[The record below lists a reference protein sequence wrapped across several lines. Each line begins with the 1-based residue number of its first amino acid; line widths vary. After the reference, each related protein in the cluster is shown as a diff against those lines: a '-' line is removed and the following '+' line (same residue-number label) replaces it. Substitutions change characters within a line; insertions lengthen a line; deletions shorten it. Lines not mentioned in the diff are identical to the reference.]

1 MPRRTHLM
9 SARRM
14 LDGLL
19 IALALPAYQIWQIAK
34 YANTRE
40 GRTAKIGMFLTF
52 LPVIAVSTLV
62 WGFIWVMSLHLLWR
76 AII

>member
-1 MPRRTHLM
+1 M